1 MTQSKVGQKWNSR
14 WQDLKGN
21 DSFHLS
27 MVVSIMVLLIFVTNA
42 VDYLA
47 PTMKVDFTVISKASK
62 IILFLLLVCN
72 VKAILRRMTAEKIWG
87 LVVVALL
94 FLASFCITK
103 DRPLLRSILL
113 QFCLTVLPV
122 FVVVSCIDD
131 YGILLSALIWVSR
144 IITIFAFALLF
155 SKAYNRENYYMG
167 LANAI
172 TLPTVMLLYN
182 AYKSGN
188 VIDFALAI
196 VDSLVIFI
204 LGSRGAL
211 LGIIV
216 FFIIL
221 LAAGMNQKD
230 RRIISI
236 LFLALIFLSLLF
248 FQPLVNV
255 ALSFLKQLGLNSRT
269 LNMLLEGNITF
280 HHGRAPIYSGMKAEL
295 KLHPF
300 VIRGIGGER
309 PFANEAYAHNFIY
322 ELLMDFG
329 AILGGVAVVFLL
341 YRAFCTIGEAVV
353 RGDDFSMTKLIFL
366 SVSLPI
372 AFVSGT
378 IWGAVYLWCW
388 MVLCDKRYP
397 ALAGVPIKGTR
408 EGKLLSIVIP
418 TKNRYTYLYSF
429 IDLCATFPN
438 KDFELVIQDNS
449 DDNREILTFLSRGAY
464 DFVSYHY
471 DPSPLSMSQN
481 SDLAVQ
487 HACGRYI
494 CFMGDDD
501 LLSGKLV
508 DFVGYMEQK
517 DIDSAVFNTSQYN
530 WPGVT
535 HKAHRFPNLTI
546 RSFDGQMRKINVK
559 REYRWLLRTGT
570 VALRHMPQLYHG
582 VVRKAILDQ
591 VYDAYGTNFPG
602 PSPDMAICVALV
614 PFIKKH
620 VYYSVPLISSGA
632 SLKSSAGLGAR
643 HMHKGELKSVAFLP
657 KDIEEKWDERIPKV
671 WTGPTIYAQSTFEA
685 LKAGGREMDIKRFN
699 FAYFLAFF
707 DTFCEDYRELSKAY
721 RKKNK
726 INELLYTCYRASIFL
741 LRAGKFVSNKLLLT
755 IQMGGK
761 LADGLPNTVEAQ
773 RVIDEE
779 IEKVPLPFRVDLQ
792 A

>member
-1 MTQSKVGQKWNSR
+1 MTQSKVRQRWNIR
-14 WQDLKGN
+14 WQELKGN

-27 MVVSIMVLLIFVTNA
+27 MVVSTMVLLIFVTNA
-42 VDYLA
+42 VDYLS
-47 PTMKVDFTVISKASK
+47 PTMKVDFTVVSKASK

-72 VKAILRRMTAEKIWG
+72 VKAILRRVTVEKIWG
-87 LVVVALL
+87 LAVVALL
-94 FLASFCITK
+94 FLASFCITQ

-131 YGILLSALIWVSR
+131 HDILLSTLIWTSR

-155 SKAYNRENYYMG
+155 SKAYNREIYYMG
-167 LANAI
+167 LANAL
-172 TLPTVMLLYN
+172 TLPAVMLLCG
-182 AYKSGN
+182 AYRSGN
-188 VIDFALAI
+188 LIDLFLVIVASA
-196 VDSLVIFI
+196 VIFI

-216 FFIIL
+216 FFISL
-221 LAAGMNQKD
+221 LAAGLHRKD
-230 RRIISI
+230 RRLISVV
-236 LFLALIFLSLLF
+236 FLALIALSLIF
-248 FQPLVNV
+248 FRPLVNLI
-255 ALSFLKQLGLNSRT
+255 LSFLGKFGMSSRT
-269 LNMLLEGNITF
+269 LRLLL
-280 HHGRAPIYSGMKAEL
+280 HGTIINHGTREPLYG
-295 KLHPF
+295 
-300 VIRGIGGER
+300 VILNKIMADPLVIHGIGGER
-309 PFANEAYAHNFIY
+309 QFINGAYAHNFVY

-329 AILGGVAVVFLL
+329 VILGGAAVLFIL
-341 YRAFCTIGEAVV
+341 YRSGRTLYDSFT
-353 RGDDFSMTKLIFL
+353 RDDPFTMMKLVFF

-378 IWGAVYLWCW
+378 IWGSVYLWCW
-388 MVLCDKRYP
+388 LVLCDKRYP
-397 ALAGVPIKGTR
+397 APAGLPIKGTK

-449 DDNREILTFLSRGAY
+449 DDNQEILAFLSRGAY

-481 SDLAVQ
+481 SELAVQ
-487 HACGRYI
+487 NACGRYV

-501 LLSGKLV
+501 LVSGKLV

-517 DIDSAVFNTSQYN
+517 GIDSAFFRTAQYD

-535 HKAHRFPNLTI
+535 HAAHRFPNLTI
-546 RSFDGQMRKINVK
+546 RSFDGQMRQVNVK
-559 REYRWLLRTGT
+559 RAYRRLLRVGA
-570 VALRHMPQLYHG
+570 VGMEYMPQLYHG
-582 VVRKAILDQ
+582 VVRRAALDQ
-591 VYDAYGTNFPG
+591 VYAACGTYFPG

-632 SLKSSAGLGAR
+632 SPKSSAGLGAR
-643 HMHKGELKSVAFLP
+643 HMHKGELKNVAFLP
-657 KDIEEKWDERIPKV
+657 KDIEEKWDERIPRV
-671 WTGPTIYAQSTFEA
+671 WTGPTIYAESTFEA
-685 LKAGGREMDIKRFN
+685 LKAGGREADTKRFN

-721 RKKNK
+721 RQKNK
-726 INELLYTCYRASIFL
+726 VNELLYRCYRVSIFL
-741 LRAGKFVSNKLLLT
+741 FRGCKFVENKLLLT
-755 IQMGGK
+755 IRLGGM
-761 LADGLPNTVEAQ
+761 LVDDIPNTLAAQ
-773 RVIDEE
+773 KIIDGE
-779 IEKVPLPFRVDLQ
+779 IEKVPLPFQ
-792 A
+792 G